1 MKNPTQTRIQPLRE
15 TRRFKLWNVIM
26 RIEIRINQIRINQSR
41 NTFSRL
47 AVRSAPCVYFH

>member
-1 MKNPTQTRIQPLRE
+1 MKNLTQTRIQPLRE

-26 RIEIRINQIRINQSR
+26 RIEIRMNQIRINQSR